1 MNWIKKIMKL
11 QSFWFIL
18 FWTAFLIWGNI
29 DNDSLMMILSVIWL
43 VVMIIVFIRDLLKS

>member
-1 MNWIKKIMKL
+1 MNWIKKIIKL

-18 FWTAFLIWGNI
+18 FWIAFLIWGKI
-29 DNDSLMMILSVIWL
+29 DNDSLMILSVIWL